1 MRVLGLIG
9 LLVGLEVVITVGQ
22 WLCPQI
28 FSRVMII
35 MAIHFVRRVVV
46 ISRLV
51 YKLLANTLVIF
62 NIFPV
67 VAVPRCA
74 LRRTE

>member
-1 MRVLGLIG
+1 VFTLEQGLP
-9 LLVGLEVVITVGQ
+9 V
-22 WLCPQI
+22 QI
-28 FSRVMII
+28 ISRVMII

-74 LRRTE
+74 LRFTE

>member
-1 MRVLGLIG
+1 
-9 LLVGLEVVITVGQ
+9 
-22 WLCPQI
+22 
-28 FSRVMII
+28 
-35 MAIHFVRRVVV
+35 MAIRLVRRVVV

-74 LRRTE
+74 LRFTE